1 MPISK
6 YGGQEGNEEKEE
18 GIAPRSGLRPRLNR
32 KGPQVG
38 NVPAGEGAS
47 IVCGRSQTGPPEPLQ
62 AFVKN
67 RRSVG
72 YG

>member
-32 KGPQVG
+32 KEPQAG
-38 NVPAGEGAS
+38 NVPAGEGLQLTHAGS
-47 IVCGRSQTGPPEPLQ
+47 FGPWHQGES
-62 AFVKN
+62 
-67 RRSVG
+67 R
-72 YG
+72 